1 MPGRSRQQALVES
14 RNKTIGQALFHRMSA
29 QEILT
34 DEQSNH
40 WVKRLPVV
48 LKVINAHQKDRA
60 KKKVSNSPF
69 IPKDTVMLSIGQ
81 PVRVQLDKPIDIVS
95 YKRLHGDFRAT
106 DIRWSRKISKVT
118 NIIIDD
124 NNPILYQVDNKHSP
138 AYTYN
143 QQQVVD
149 VDNLE
154 DPPASEVMEGTPSQY
169 IVKEIVDKKKEKN
182 KIYYRI
188 RWKGYPLEKDIT
200 WEPKTEL
207 VKNPL
212 LKDFIDAFEEKHN

>member
-1 MPGRSRQQALVES
+1 MISYPG
-14 RNKTIGQALFHRMSA
+14 
-29 QEILT
+29 
-34 DEQSNH
+34 
-40 WVKRLPVV
+40 
-48 LKVINAHQKDRA
+48 
-60 KKKVSNSPF
+60 
-69 IPKDTVMLSIGQ
+69 
-81 PVRVQLDKPIDIVS
+81 
-95 YKRLHGDFRAT
+95 YKRLHGDCRAK
-106 DIRWSRKISKVT
+106 D
-118 NIIIDD
+118 IIIDD
-124 NNPILYQVDNKHSP
+124 NNPILYQVDNKPSP

-143 QQQVVD
+143 QLQVVD
-149 VDNLE
+149 VDKLE

-212 LKDFIDAFEEKHN
+212 LKDLIDAFEEKNK